1 MSLAE
6 QERENKERKRNG
18 KQRRSRKEAG
28 QMKGKILIFYFWT
41 RNLSLPPLVIL
52 LRWLLL
58 SLPRTVPV
66 HAQCHGIIVNNAP
79 FHSQGVPVWMI
90 NHMVTPQPCFTP
102 SQPLQVSW
110 KRTRYRMLWR
120 VLRTLGSSDTVPDLK
135 ESLSDI
141 WNTVTE
147 ALLDAGVGRIWG
159 KRWGSALRTE
169 GKASAKAWKCGKH
182 GMVSET

>member
-6 QERENKERKRNG
+6 QERENKEKKRNG
-18 KQRRSRKEAG
+18 KQGRSRKEAG

-41 RNLSLPPLVIL
+41 RNLRLPPLVIL
-52 LRWLLL
+52 LGWLLL
-58 SLPRTVPV
+58 SLPRTVLV
-66 HAQCHGIIVNNAP
+66 HAWCPGIIVNNAP

-120 VLRTLGSSDTVPDLK
+120 VLRTPWPQGT
-135 ESLSDI
+135 LSDI

-147 ALLDAGVGRIWG
+147 ALLVAGAGRIWS
-159 KRWGSALRTE
+159 KRWRRALCTE
-169 GKASAKAWKCGKH
+169 GKASAKAWKCGKR
-182 GMVSET
+182 GMVSEI